1 MPPYRIS
8 MVYKGS
14 PLYFAGVDEVR
25 ARPVAP
31 RHLEGGEGFGV
42 DGLKHI
48 ELPGHHD
55 QAVAKRDRGFV
66 GRLLSRIGRCVSGGA
81 PRAGHAAVDDER
93 EEREQE
99 DKPVQARH
107 VVEAHA
113 LHEYVPYI
121 RVGSTRLPA
130 RTCRPYGPVPEA
142 PCQAAQ
148 RATSRTR

>member
-1 MPPYRIS
+1 MPLPGSARMPPYRIS

-14 PLYFAGVDEVR
+14 PLYVAGVDAER

-31 RHLEGGEGFGV
+31 RHLEGGEGFDV

-66 GRLLSRIGRCVSGGA
+66 GRCLSRIGRCVSGALPEQEGA
-81 PRAGHAAVDDER
+81 VVDER

-107 VVEAHA
+107 VAEAHA

-121 RVGSTRLPA
+121 RVGTTRLPA

-142 PCQAAQ
+142 PCQAA
-148 RATSRTR
+148 